1 MKNEQI
7 EFYTWNILKKQLQ
20 QNKVPSHILY
30 KIMDDIK
37 IHLYSIIAN
46 WCNIEFRNAI
56 LIIGSEEGNFYE
68 PQNELIASMVVVT
81 IRNSLLEGICSN
93 NYKSYGCNAYLKDN
107 TIKEITKTAIE
118 YFSKINLSE
127 ISQTLDIENDFYK
140 EITNKYPNAIKS
152 LIELAKCTKENR
164 EHTYKNNIK
173 EIYVPEELK
182 NNINNTNNLKQYVVE
197 DGISPKF
204 NTAICSYLNDIKDN
218 KSKFFVTDSFKMIT
232 RNFEK
237 LLKILE
243 FILTKKAILLTTNY
257 LITYNYVSRRENLLK
272 ASHTFEEFTNKLK
285 YLPEV
290 SEKYKDIIYKNFSI
304 SVEDQSFKE

>member
-20 QNKVPSHILY
+20 QNKIPSHILY
-30 KIMDDIK
+30 KIIDDIK

-93 NYKSYGCNAYLKDN
+93 NYKSYGCNTYLKDN

-140 EITNKYPNAIKS
+140 EIINKYPNAIKS
-152 LIELAKCTKENR
+152 LIELAKCTKENK

-197 DGISPKF
+197 DGISPEF

-243 FILTKKAILLTTNY
+243 FILTKKSNITNNQLSY
-257 LITYNYVSRRENLLK
+257 HI
-272 ASHTFEEFTNKLK
+272 
-285 YLPEV
+285 
-290 SEKYKDIIYKNFSI
+290 
-304 SVEDQSFKE
+304 